1 MWRAGRDA
9 PVSLMPVHRPR
20 SRALA
25 ASRAARCELSR
36 LNVESRCARPGG
48 WVGRVSAPA
57 RKGRPAARRAEGKI
71 KKASKAPTISN
82 ACSAVAGNAA
92 QPWAVSR
99 WNGLWIV
106 QPAVSF
112 APDHLE
118 HRMLCAWE
126 FFALCPRCRE
136 TGEPRAAASYRSA
149 AGQQTMVRYWCGGCE
164 HSWEVTSNDDDQSAD
179 APEGESLFW
188 YRVTDC

>member
-1 MWRAGRDA
+1 
-9 PVSLMPVHRPR
+9 V
-20 SRALA
+20 
-25 ASRAARCELSR
+25 ARR
-36 LNVESRCARPGG
+36 TRCAGQPNA
-48 WVGRVSAPA
+48 SAPA
-57 RKGRPAARRAEGKI
+57 QEPGPRRLAGSPVRVEQAQRRVTLRSSWWLGGPRKRTSTEGSSGGTTRRRQDQKGFEGSDYFKRVQRRSWKHRATVGR
-71 KKASKAPTISN
+71 
-82 ACSAVAGNAA
+82 
-92 QPWAVSR
+92 QR

-112 APDHLE
+112 APDHPE

-164 HSWEVTSNDDDQSAD
+164 HSWEVTSNDDDRSAD